1 MKNIIIILIVVISTQ
16 LFAQKYTLSG
26 YVKDKTSGEDLLGA
40 NILIKEINKGT
51 TTNVY
56 GFYSITVPKGNYTVI
71 VSFLGYD
78 DYKFKIKLDKNIKR
92 NIEPSPSSIITD
104 EVVVTGEKS
113 DENIRDTKIGAV
125 KLPVAQI
132 KKLPAFMGV
141 VDIMKTLQLLP
152 GIQSANEGNGGFYV
166 RGGGPDQNLVL
177 LDGSTVYNASHLFGF
192 FSIFNADA
200 IKDVNIIKGGM
211 PAEFGGRLSSVL
223 EVSMKE
229 GNNKTYHVE
238 GGIGTIA
245 SRLTVQGPILKDKAS
260 FIFSARRTYIDILM
274 DPFIPADAQMKGS
287 GYYFYDLTG
296 KVNYRFSDKDR
307 IFLSG
312 YYGKDVFAFAKPD
325 KNFKV
330 EIPWG
335 NGVASLRWNHLFN
348 KKLFMNVTA
357 VLSDYQFQFGAEQN
371 KFEFK
376 MFSGIRDYTGKA
388 DITWYPMVKHK
399 VKTGVEYIRHIFS
412 PTSVTARIGGTNFDS
427 GKINKQYAND
437 MAIYLSDEYEFNE
450 NLSIVAGLRGTWYQ
464 NVGPYDRYIKD
475 KNGINTDTI
484 VYAPGEVIAQ
494 YKHIEPRFSV
504 RYVLNSKTSLKAA
517 FTQNYQYVHLAN
529 VASATLPTDVWVSS
543 TDIVKPQFSTQYSL
557 GFFRNF
563 KKNMF
568 ETSVEVYY
576 KDMDN
581 LIEYQDGKTPGD
593 DVGDNADNNFT
604 FGKSNSY
611 GIELFL
617 KKRFGKFNGWI
628 GYTWSKTTRWFD
640 EINNGDPFPAKYDRR
655 NDLSVIASYEFSP
668 KWQFSAIFV
677 YATGNSTTMPM
688 SRYIVDGRISVEYGD
703 RNSYRMVDYH
713 RADISVT
720 WTPGAL
726 KNKKFKS
733 SWNFS
738 IYNVY
743 NHYNPYFI
751 YFEEKGSISQGDYS
765 VTGKQVSLFPIL
777 PALTWSFKF

>member
-1 MKNIIIILIVVISTQ
+1 MKDLIIIFITFISFQ

-26 YVKDKTSGEDLLGA
+26 FVKDKTSGEDLLGA

-56 GFYSITVPKGNYTVI
+56 GYYSITVPKGEYTVV

-78 DYKFKIKLDKNIKR
+78 DYKFKIKLNKDIKQ
-92 NIEPSPSSIITD
+92 NIEASPSSIMTD

-132 KKLPAFMGV
+132 KKLPAFMGE

-177 LDGSTVYNASHLFGF
+177 LDGATVYNASHLFGF

-229 GNNKTYHVE
+229 GNNKKYHIE

-245 SRLTVQGPILKDKAS
+245 SRFTVQGPILKDKAS

-274 DPFIPADAQMKGS
+274 DPFIADDAQMKGS

-376 MFSGIRDYTGKA
+376 MFSGIRDYTGKVGL
-388 DITWYPMVKHK
+388 TWYPMVKHK

-412 PTSVTARIGGTNFDS
+412 PTSVTARIGATNFDS

-464 NVGPYDRYIKD
+464 NVGPYDRFIKD

-494 YKHIEPRFSV
+494 YKHVEPRLSV
-504 RYVLNSKTSLKAA
+504 RYVLNSKTSLKAS

-543 TDIVKPQFSTQYSL
+543 TDVVKPQFSTQYSV

-563 KKNMF
+563 KDNMF

-611 GIELFL
+611 GVELFL
-617 KKRFGKFNGWI
+617 KKRYGKFNGWI

-655 NDLSVIASYEFSP
+655 NDLSVIVSYEFNP
-668 KWQFSAIFV
+668 KWQVSAIFV
-677 YATGNSTTMPM
+677 YATGNASTMPI

-703 RNSYRMVDYH
+703 RNSYRMADYH

-726 KNKKFKS
+726 KKKKFKS

-777 PALTWSFKF
+777 PALTWNFKF